1 MSFTFTNPQ
10 SAHLKIHEIFFN
22 SAKILGGYVLYLI
35 AGAYIFMLCE
45 RENEVLKKKIRNK
58 NISLKIYLKMAIF
71 KQMALVHG
79 RIVCNK

>member
-45 RENEVLKKKIRNK
+45 RENEVFKKK
-58 NISLKIYLKMAIF
+58 F
-71 KQMALVHG
+71 E
-79 RIVCNK
+79 